1 MGKICPAAGEKTPN
15 NRALAPKQVKW
26 QSRHQK
32 NTGERI
38 GEIIQSP

>member
-1 MGKICPAAGEKTPN
+1 MGKICPAAGKKTPN